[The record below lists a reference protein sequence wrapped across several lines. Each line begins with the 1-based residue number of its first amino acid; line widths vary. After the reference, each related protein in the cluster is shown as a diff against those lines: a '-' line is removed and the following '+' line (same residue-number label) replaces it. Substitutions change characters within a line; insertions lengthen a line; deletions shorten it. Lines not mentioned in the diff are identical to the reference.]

1 MAMLAVLKQLTNL
14 FVLGGDYLL
23 YNRTYK
29 LNVWGCVALMLLAAI
44 CGAATDLVFD
54 ALGYLWQIINC
65 MFTAGYAL
73 YMRGAM
79 DRVAKHT
86 SDGKKLGEFSMV
98 RLFPEAACSC
108 PGRPPLAAR
117 CSLQVFYNNLLSLPF
132 LLLIMAATGEAQTV
146 WQEPDLHNTTFLLVA
161 GFSGL
166 IGFAVRWGWVYSGG
180 RRTVAV
186 ILMCTTL
193 FAPLRRLLQLC
204 LPLLP
209 EQHDAQHLFAGWQLE
224 QGAAGHHWPAG
235 LQRALDAAKHGVHTG
250 RNVGG
255 GSVCSGQ
262 EQELGLHASG
272 NVGLRYYCHVINHSA
287 SPRMASWEKCWWR
300 RRRHA
305 RSTPAARWYT
315 GITLVACTSTIL
327 EPHPPA
333 C

>member
-1 MAMLAVLKQLTNL
+1 MGTSQPAEVESSPLLSPGGQPHGLGLNRAVYTSAGYCTSSTALILLNKVALSSFQFKSANALLFSQCLLSVMAVRICSMAGIVKLEPLNSHIIKIWLPVNLVFLGMIGTSFWALRSLNVGMVTVLKQLTNL

-98 RLFPEAACSC
+98 
-108 PGRPPLAAR
+108 
-117 CSLQVFYNNLLSLPF
+117 FYNNLLSLPF

-166 IGFAVRWGWVYSGG
+166 IGFAVSF
-180 RRTVAV
+180 AS
-186 ILMCTTL
+186 LSFLSSTTPSIFSL
-193 FAPLRRLLQLC
+193 VGSLNKVPLAIIGLLAFNVPWT
-204 LPLLP
+204 LP
-209 EQHDAQHLFAGWQLE
+209 
-224 QGAAGHHWPAG
+224 
-235 LQRALDAAKHGVHTG
+235 
-250 RNVGG
+250 N
-255 GSVCSGQ
+255 
-262 EQELGLHASG
+262 
-272 NVGLRYYCHVINHSA
+272 
-287 SPRMASWEKCWWR
+287 MASILVGTLAGVVFAVVKS
-300 RRRHA
+300 
-305 RSTPAARWYT
+305 RS
-315 GITLVACTSTIL
+315 
-327 EPHPPA
+327 
-333 C
+333 